1 MRMSEIKQP
10 TLQQSNIDALK
21 KRKEITSAQL
31 KQAQQKQKQANAVKK
46 IQQANQTL
54 SKIRTSM

>member
-1 MRMSEIKQP
+1 MRISEIKQP
-10 TLQQSNIDALK
+10 TLQQSNIEELK
-21 KRKEITSAQL
+21 KRKEITSTQL

>member
-1 MRMSEIKQP
+1 MRISEIKQP
-10 TLQQSNIDALK
+10 TLQQSNIEALK
-21 KRKEITSAQL
+21 KRKEITSTQL
-31 KQAQQKQKQANAVKK
+31 KQAQQKKKQANAVKK

>member
-21 KRKEITSAQL
+21 KRKEITSTQL

>member
-1 MRMSEIKQP
+1 MSEIKQP

>member
-1 MRMSEIKQP
+1 MSEIKQP

-21 KRKEITSAQL
+21 KRKEITSTQL

>member
-1 MRMSEIKQP
+1 MRISEIKQP
-10 TLQQSNIDALK
+10 TLQQSNIEALK
-21 KRKEITSAQL
+21 KRKEITSTQL